1 MENGPPIDHHLDQD
15 LPMKTSWIFHPT
27 FQHVWWHRRVSTCQ
41 TWPFEGTRVAT
52 CCDLLR
58 LANYWWYCKKSNQ
71 RPKKNTLYIYIY
83 IYILYN
89 IYILY
94 IYIFHLC
101 HQTFGFSAVLKQET
115 TRVHR
120 LDPHHDAAQVHG
132 LQYHGLLTQSRKNWD
147 AKSASKSAV
156 EKPKC
161 APGPK
166 IFLPLLKLAVIF
178 QPECW
183 KRGCH
188 RWIGLMTDVFKSHNL
203 WTNMF
208 IIGDHDPISIHFYG
222 AKPTSWHL
230 WHHNMATRL
239 ETTKSKCLPSI
250 SLP

>member
-1 MENGPPIDHHLDQD
+1 MENCPPIDHHLDHD
-15 LPMKTSWIFHPT
+15 LPMKISWIFHPT

-41 TWPFEGTRVAT
+41 TWPFDLKGLEAT
-52 CCDLLR
+52 CCDQPTSKLLV
-58 LANYWWYCKKSNQ
+58 YCKKSKQ
-71 RPKKNTLYIYIY
+71 RPKKNTLYI
-83 IYILYN
+83 
-89 IYILY
+89 LY
-94 IYIFHLC
+94 IYFIYLIYFIYFIYVIRLSDSL
-101 HQTFGFSAVLKQET
+101 QWVLKQET

-183 KRGCH
+183 KRRCH